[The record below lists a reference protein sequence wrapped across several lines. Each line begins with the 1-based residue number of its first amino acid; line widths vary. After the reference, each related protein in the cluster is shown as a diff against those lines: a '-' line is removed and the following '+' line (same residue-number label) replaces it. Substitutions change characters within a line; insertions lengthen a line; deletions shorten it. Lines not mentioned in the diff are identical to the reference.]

1 MAIFI
6 FFHKNIELFEKTF
19 YIIITKTKARST
31 NMEKTEKSIYET
43 IKRFDNGYGVPDYH
57 NLADK
62 MLPLFVHSFLIVY
75 PDAYSMDENV
85 MYYNFNDFLSAV
97 EHIFR
102 YGKSYD
108 TIAKIIRKDTNVF
121 KKAVEYILQNSSK
134 TEIILYLD

>member
-1 MAIFI
+1 MFLNFCISSFI
-6 FFHKNIELFEKTF
+6 LLLQKQ
-19 YIIITKTKARST
+19 KARST
-31 NMEKTEKSIYET
+31 NMAKTEKSIYET

-75 PDAYSMDENV
+75 PDAYSMSENV
-85 MYYNFNDFLSAV
+85 MYYNFNNFLSAV

-108 TIAKIIRKDTNVF
+108 EIAKIIEKDKDVF
-121 KKAVEYILQNSSK
+121 KKAVEYIKHNSSVS
-134 TEIILYLD
+134 EIILYLD

>member
-1 MAIFI
+1 MA
-6 FFHKNIELFEKTF
+6 
-19 YIIITKTKARST
+19 
-31 NMEKTEKSIYET
+31 KTEKSIYET
-43 IKRFDNGYGVPDYH
+43 IKRFDDGYGVPDYH

-85 MYYNFNDFLSAV
+85 MYYNFNNFLSAV

-108 TIAKIIRKDTNVF
+108 TIAKIIGKDTDVF
-121 KKAVEYILQNSSK
+121 KKAVEYIESNSSK

>member
-1 MAIFI
+1 MA
-6 FFHKNIELFEKTF
+6 
-19 YIIITKTKARST
+19 
-31 NMEKTEKSIYET
+31 KTEKSIYET

-75 PDAYSMDENV
+75 PDAYSMSETT
-85 MYYNFNDFLSAV
+85 MYYHFNDFLAAV
-97 EHIFR
+97 EHVFR

-108 TIAKIIRKDTNVF
+108 TIAKCIGKDTNVF
-121 KKAVEYILQNSSK
+121 KKAVKYIERNSSV